1 MPNLS
6 HREVYMEWHK
16 AAPRTVL
23 GHLRGHCGGLKK
35 PDLKRRFHANRNEPV
50 FDPAPGGYFCIGT
63 NTGM

>member
-1 MPNLS
+1 
-6 HREVYMEWHK
+6 MEWHK

-23 GHLRGHCGGLKK
+23 GHLRGHCGGFQK